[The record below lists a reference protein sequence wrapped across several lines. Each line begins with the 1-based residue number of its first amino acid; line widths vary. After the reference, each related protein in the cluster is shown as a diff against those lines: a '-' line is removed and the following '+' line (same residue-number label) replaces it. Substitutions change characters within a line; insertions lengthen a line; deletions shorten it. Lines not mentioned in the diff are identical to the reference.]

1 MRKVLGILILVL
13 FLGTVFAGLAQAQGY
28 GEQGTAIKSESGMPD
43 EIKPYII
50 VKRTAEDQNECEL
63 NKWGGNAVQND
74 KYGIDLVVRAAWYD
88 YHPHGFDSLVL
99 NATVIAAGDVYKI
112 SETTIPT
119 QGGTLVE
126 KEYLKMKS
134 LELGA
139 SKDYLPNEILDTD
152 SNIEITSKEEVA
164 THNLTTEERK
174 DVVWL
179 KKIRPVAENVS
190 GIVASTVAGF
200 GSEATGPLAPFVSLG
215 AGEGAKM
222 ATHML
227 FKEMERH
234 IINDPAFNK
243 DLDYHE
249 KGYVYAKGVLRKEWN
264 NKSAGLS
271 IPLEIKFGDDPKGS
285 YQNHI
290 ITIRA
295 RLVYDVVMESY
306 MLVNGH
312 PQGVTYSWEAKEKSI
327 ETYVSIHIVA
337 DDSSGRGEAT
347 SSSGYAVEG
356 NFDIYSS
363 NQWSFENREYITGVD
378 STKES
383 TEDSPVEGVG
393 GWEEYRTLHQEEYQ
407 LATARHIYYQ
417 GIITGSDSKDY
428 YEFSFDPGVVPHST
442 MYDSYRIKVEL
453 VAGRGAPMKM
463 DIDYRWLHYSG
474 YTTKGRGKVTFE
486 IWSPAW
492 KTGQT
497 QGKVMKIKVYP
508 DKVYAMVNGNKI
520 AVNSKGVYLL
530 SFSVGGYRVG
540 NYQPYVHI
548 TDINTYGNHASIG
561 FHIEDKK
568 GGDWDNGLI
577 YKYTFTG
584 VMEHIQR

>member
-1 MRKVLGILILVL
+1 MRKVLEILILVL
-13 FLGTVFAGLAQAQGY
+13 FLSTVFAGLAQAHGY
-28 GEQGTAIKSESGMPD
+28 SEQKESEKMASGMPS

-50 VKRTAEDQNECEL
+50 VKRGALPDYVYDL
-63 NKWGGNAVQND
+63 NKWGGSAVQND
-74 KYGIDLVVRAAWYD
+74 RYGIDLVVRAQKYTHYKGLD
-88 YHPHGFDSLVL
+88 DELHL

-234 IINDPAFNK
+234 VVNDPGINDK
-243 DLDYHE
+243 VEYSGD
-249 KGYVYAKGVLRKEWN
+249 GYAYVKGVLRREWN
-264 NKSAGLS
+264 NKSAGLGTAF
-271 IPLEIKFGDDPKGS
+271 IVMLDDEPTKN

-312 PQGVTYSWEAKEKSI
+312 PQGVTYSWGAKEKSI
-327 ETYVSIHIVA
+327 ETYVTIHIVA
-337 DDSSGRGEAT
+337 DDSRVEERQQVLVDMLWKVILIYIAPTSGAL
-347 SSSGYAVEG
+347 
-356 NFDIYSS
+356 
-363 NQWSFENREYITGVD
+363 
-378 STKES
+378 K
-383 TEDSPVEGVG
+383 
-393 GWEEYRTLHQEEYQ
+393 
-407 LATARHIYYQ
+407 
-417 GIITGSDSKDY
+417 TGS
-428 YEFSFDPGVVPHST
+428 
-442 MYDSYRIKVEL
+442 I
-453 VAGRGAPMKM
+453 
-463 DIDYRWLHYSG
+463 
-474 YTTKGRGKVTFE
+474 
-486 IWSPAW
+486 
-492 KTGQT
+492 
-497 QGKVMKIKVYP
+497 
-508 DKVYAMVNGNKI
+508 
-520 AVNSKGVYLL
+520 
-530 SFSVGGYRVG
+530 
-540 NYQPYVHI
+540 
-548 TDINTYGNHASIG
+548 
-561 FHIEDKK
+561 
-568 GGDWDNGLI
+568 
-577 YKYTFTG
+577 
-584 VMEHIQR
+584 